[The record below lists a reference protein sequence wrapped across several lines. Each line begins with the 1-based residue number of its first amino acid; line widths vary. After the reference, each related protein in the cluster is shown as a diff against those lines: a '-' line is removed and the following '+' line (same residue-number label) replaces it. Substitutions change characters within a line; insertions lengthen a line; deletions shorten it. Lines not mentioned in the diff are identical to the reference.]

1 LALGEG
7 NRIAPASAGQIKKGS
22 NMGYKVRLVL
32 AGLTALLAVSA
43 IISVSASAG
52 PGPFWLQK
60 KANDCCSA
68 GWKITAQ
75 SPEKFQG
82 KSGRAV
88 LKSKILAIAVEIIC
102 NKDRSGGIIYNNGLQ
117 GQIKIAVSF
126 SECTINGL
134 PKCKVNEPIQFN
146 ANGHLMWKWNGTT
159 AQLNER
165 PQEKQVP
172 DLLFYGGEIQQG
184 TKSLEES
191 KPFVSIA
198 IGGEG
203 CAVKE
208 AEPFVAKGYESAD
221 VTPWKMQFENQMGPQ
236 TEFVD
241 RLFVG
246 FTPGPH
252 EQHFWNGQEQVGLV
266 TSLHLGTEAA
276 KFENQAELGPFYTQ
290 KNEQQIIAISER

>member
-1 LALGEG
+1 
-7 NRIAPASAGQIKKGS
+7 
-22 NMGYKVRLVL
+22 MGYKLRLVL
-32 AGLTALLAVSA
+32 GGLIALLAVSS

-60 KANDCCSA
+60 KVNDNSSA
-68 GWKITAQ
+68 GWKIAAQ

-82 KSGRAV
+82 KSGKAV
-88 LKSKILAIAVEIIC
+88 LKSKILGIAIEIIC

-117 GQIKIAVSF
+117 GQMKISVSF
-126 SECTINGL
+126 TECTIVGL
-134 PKCKVNEPIQFN
+134 AKCKVNEPIQFN

-172 DLLFYGGEIQQG
+172 DLLFYHGEIQQG
-184 TKSLEES
+184 TKALEEGAE
-191 KPFVSIA
+191 FVTIR

-208 AEPFVAKGYESAD
+208 AEAFVAKGYESAD
-221 VTPWKMQFENQMGPQ
+221 VTPWTMQFANQMGPQ

-241 RLFVG
+241 RLFLG
-246 FTPGPH
+246 FAPGPH
-252 EQHFWNGQEQVGLV
+252 EQHFWNGQEQVPLV
-266 TSLHLGTEAA
+266 TELHLGVEKAT
-276 KFENQAELGPFYTQ
+276 FTNQAELGPFYTQ
-290 KNEQQIIAISER
+290 NNEQQKIAISER